1 MTAPSLHRMSMD
13 NQELEAA
20 IEELSP
26 KLPSVRFGSEF
37 LFNPDVLDGYPTVRD
52 YYVEYLRWLDIP
64 PKALPTSR
72 FHIHGDRPHPA
83 DIEFRTAERGP
94 DSFEASLFLSMRL
107 FRSFDAVKMALAH
120 EMTHLCLARR
130 GLQALPESSAAT
142 RRTTA
147 LPVGEEERTDVA
159 SILLGFGKLVLN
171 GVAEWAEAPRSG
183 RIEQLGY
190 LPVSSFAYLYRR
202 VNELM
207 DVPSSIARDGLNA
220 AASRALDDAAKSSR

>member
-1 MTAPSLHRMSMD
+1 VTAPSVRRMNMGTRY
-13 NQELEAA
+13 LGAT
-20 IEELSP
+20 IEELLP
-26 KLPSVRFGSEF
+26 KLRTARVGSEF
-37 LFNPDVLDGYPTVRD
+37 LFDPEVLDGYPTVRD

-64 PKALPTSR
+64 PEALPTSR

-83 DIEFRTAERGP
+83 DIEFRTDERGAG
-94 DSFEASLFLSMRL
+94 SFLDASLFLSMRL

-120 EMTHLCLARR
+120 EMTHLCLVRR
-130 GLQALPESSAAT
+130 GLQTLPQSSAGF

-147 LPVGEEERTDVA
+147 LPEDEEVRTDVA

-171 GVAEWAEAPRSG
+171 GAAEWAADPRPG

-207 DVPSSIARDGLNA
+207 DVPSSIARDGLTA
-220 AASRALDDAAKSSR
+220 AASSALDDANSWR